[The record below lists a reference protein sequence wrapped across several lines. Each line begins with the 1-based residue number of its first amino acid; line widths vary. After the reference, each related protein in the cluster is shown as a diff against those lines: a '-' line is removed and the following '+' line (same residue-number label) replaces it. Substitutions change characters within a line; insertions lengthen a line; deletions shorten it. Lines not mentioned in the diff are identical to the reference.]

1 MLDDLANIRPQMG
14 GEGGRGGREFPFG
27 LLVSISEMISIKRFH
42 LCMILAFISLIM
54 SLLVMILSTLLTWK
68 TRNKQTVTLRAYF
81 IVSDRNLS
89 KTALCTF
96 TTGCAGKRC

>member
-1 MLDDLANIRPQMG
+1 MLDDLANIRPQMC

-54 SLLVMILSTLLTWK
+54 SLLVMILKYTIDLEDKKYTNCNLESM
-68 TRNKQTVTLRAYF
+68 Y
-81 IVSDRNLS
+81 IVSDKNL
-89 KTALCTF
+89 
-96 TTGCAGKRC
+96 